1 VFVRDNKILFRWQ
14 RTAVCLGKGR
24 SALNLNQLE
33 TLITISKTMSFRKAG
48 EVLNLTQPAVSAQIK
63 SLEDEFSTVL
73 VDRNQPVTLTD
84 AGVLFLEQAEKILS
98 IIDELKLKLSDINA
112 TPQGHIRLGTTTSI
126 AIQILPRVLS
136 YFKNQYPLIQTT
148 IHSMPSSQIM
158 TSVENGTVDIGIA
171 YLFEKTPSLVT
182 SVLYYDTFEL
192 VVSPNHPLAKHKILP
207 LSALKDVSFIML
219 SPDTAGRRFVDAVFE
234 KHGII
239 PNIVME
245 LSSSEEVK
253 RMVELNMGAAVI
265 SKMSIQG
272 ELRMGTL
279 KMIQVSELEISHPVG
294 VITKTGRYLNSA
306 MKQFLSDL
314 KGMPETQ
321 FLGTE

>member
-1 VFVRDNKILFRWQ
+1 
-14 RTAVCLGKGR
+14 
-24 SALNLNQLE
+24 
-33 TLITISKTMSFRKAG
+33 MSFRKAG

-63 SLEDEFSTVL
+63 SLEDEFGAVL

-84 AGVLFLEQAEKILS
+84 AGLLFLEQAEKILA
-98 IIDELKLKLSDINA
+98 IVDELKLKLSDMNA
-112 TPQGHIRLGTTTSI
+112 TPQGHIRIGTTTSI

-158 TSVENGTVDIGIA
+158 TSVENGAVDIGIA

-182 SVLYYDTFEL
+182 SVLYYDTFVL
-192 VVSPNHPLAKHKILP
+192 AVSPDHPLAGNKFLP
-207 LSALKDVSFIML
+207 LSALQNEPLIML
-219 SPDTAGRRFVDAVFE
+219 SPETAGRRFVDAVFE
-234 KHGII
+234 KHGIV
-239 PNIVME
+239 PRTVME

-265 SKMSIQG
+265 SKMTISG
-272 ELRMGTL
+272 ELRRGTL
-279 KMIQVSELEISHPVG
+279 REIQVAELDSAHPVG

-321 FLGTE
+321 FIGSE

>member
-1 VFVRDNKILFRWQ
+1 
-14 RTAVCLGKGR
+14 
-24 SALNLNQLE
+24 LNLNQLE

-63 SLEDEFSTVL
+63 SLEDEFGAVL

-84 AGVLFLEQAEKILS
+84 AGLLFLEQAEKILA
-98 IIDELKLKLSDINA
+98 IVDELKLKLSDMNA
-112 TPQGHIRLGTTTSI
+112 TPQGHIRIGTTTSI

-158 TSVENGTVDIGIA
+158 TSVENGAVDIGIA

-182 SVLYYDTFEL
+182 SVLYYDTFVL
-192 VVSPNHPLAKHKILP
+192 AVSPDHPLAGNKFLP
-207 LSALKDVSFIML
+207 LSALQNEPLIML
-219 SPDTAGRRFVDAVFE
+219 SPETAGRRFVDAVFE
-234 KHGII
+234 KHGIV
-239 PNIVME
+239 PRTVME

-265 SKMSIQG
+265 SKMTISG
-272 ELRMGTL
+272 ELRRGTL
-279 KMIQVSELEISHPVG
+279 REIQVAELDSAHPVG

-321 FLGTE
+321 FIGSE